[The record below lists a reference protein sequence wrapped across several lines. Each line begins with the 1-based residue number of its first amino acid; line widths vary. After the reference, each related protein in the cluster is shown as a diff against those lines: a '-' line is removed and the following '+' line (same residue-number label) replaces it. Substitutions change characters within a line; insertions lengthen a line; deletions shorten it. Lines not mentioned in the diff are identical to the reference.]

1 MKIHYSKLPQVVD
14 LWLSNHVAPKTPDI
28 LMLMLRFVWNQK
40 GEAIKSYLSAHGQQF
55 GADNEGNFDVDTAY
69 ASAAKALNDC
79 GGKVLIPQ
87 MNWNFDK
94 EDLNDLFIIVR
105 DLAD

>member
-14 LWLSNHVAPKTPDI
+14 MWLSNHVAHKTPDF

-40 GEAIKSYLSAHGQQF
+40 AEAIKNYLSAYGQQL
-55 GADNEGNFDVDTAY
+55 GADSEGNFDVDTAY
-69 ASAAKALNDC
+69 ASAVKALNDC

-94 EDLNDLFIIVR
+94 DDLNDIFKIVR

>member
-1 MKIHYSKLPQVVD
+1 MKIHYSKLPQVV
-14 LWLSNHVAPKTPDI
+14 
-28 LMLMLRFVWNQK
+28 
-40 GEAIKSYLSAHGQQF
+40 
-55 GADNEGNFDVDTAY
+55 
-69 ASAAKALNDC
+69 DC

-94 EDLNDLFIIVR
+94 EDLNDLFKIVR